1 MEWWKLG
8 LEYLKIVVGW
18 PLVVLAI
25 AIVLR
30 KPIATLLR
38 RDLEA
43 EAAGMK
49 LRLGRA
55 EEAVEE
61 ALGEATQVTALDA
74 TSDQIEAIDGKNND
88 NETLSLDSEKVQ
100 LSQQISA
107 LEGRLKTEQTRR
119 AALER
124 VLSEGAR
131 LGWEWARAGE
141 SEPPRI
147 IVQWSSK
154 GVPHV
159 YTERSSGEHVTR
171 NYVRLQAQ
179 DYEQR
184 VLNFLKMAYPGSVWP
199 EFGDNTYDAR
209 MILEEHSF
217 GVIVKHYSSSRP
229 IPASA
234 VDLLLTNTF
243 TGDTSLLFIANA
255 RLTRE
260 AQRTIDGLA
269 KVFTNKVYWIQW
281 SGDLHDDHLVEGLE
295 RIRAEITRGDTSG
308 EGAPTP
314 G

>member
-30 KPIATLLR
+30 KQIAGLLR

-43 EAAGMK
+43 EAAGVK

-61 ALGEATQVTALDA
+61 ALGEATQVTSLDNP
-74 TSDQIEAIDGKNND
+74 SENIEAIDAKNNGD
-88 NETLSLDSEKVQ
+88 ETTSADSERLK

-107 LEGRLKTEQTRR
+107 LEGRLETEQTRR

-147 IVQWSSK
+147 TVQWSPK

-159 YTERSSGEHVTR
+159 YTERSSGENATHTL
-171 NYVRLQAQ
+171 VRLQAR

-184 VLNFLKMAYPGSVWP
+184 VLDILRWAYPGSVWP
-199 EFGDNTYDAR
+199 EFRDDTYDAR
-209 MILEEHSF
+209 MIIDQHSF

-234 VDLLLTNTF
+234 VDLLLRNTF
-243 TGDTSLLFIANA
+243 TGAIPIVIIANA

-260 AQRTIDGLA
+260 AQRIIDGLA
-269 KVFTNKVYWIQW
+269 KVFTNKVYWIHW
-281 SGDLHDDHLVEGLE
+281 SGDLDDDRLTKELE
-295 RIRAEITRGDTSG
+295 SIRTEIAKGDTSG
-308 EGAPTP
+308 GGTPAP